1 MAFVPSAG
9 SFGSTFVQH
18 GGSSR
23 STSCRRTLGAD
34 GHRSQASKTGNVG
47 VKMMA
52 KKAAEYDMKTRLRE
66 ELEAPF
72 RKVRMAIY
80 AASGV
85 SATIGGF
92 VSGSRILASMSGI
105 SGVQPLGETIP
116 NLAID
121 LGVVAGAVFLY
132 QREVKAGERR
142 LERLA
147 RGAMV
152 GSLSIE
158 LSNRKVIKVSDLRGS
173 RRVLI
178 VGGNSEKVK
187 EILKAGK
194 PFQKRLE
201 ERNLVVVPVA
211 FDKISDFKELSGGW
225 SGQSVAEAVLTNE
238 WKLWAEE
245 ESKRVRA
252 PDIQKDIFMTIIRKD
267 GRVGAR
273 SSQGLAWQRLL
284 DDFEKLPKKDKYG
297 TP

>member
-9 SFGSTFVQH
+9 TFGSSFVQH
-18 GGSSR
+18 GTTSRSSSSR
-23 STSCRRTLGAD
+23 RALGAD
-34 GHRSQASKTGNVG
+34 RRRLQASKTGSVG

-80 AASGV
+80 AASGA

-105 SGVQPLGETIP
+105 SGVQPLAETIP
-116 NLAID
+116 NFAID
-121 LGVVAGAVFLY
+121 VGVVAGAVFLY
-132 QREVKAGERR
+132 QREIKAGERR

-152 GSLSIE
+152 GSLSVE
-158 LSNRKVIKVSDLRGS
+158 LSNGKVVKVSDLRGS

-187 EILKAGK
+187 EILKSGK
-194 PFQKRLE
+194 AFQKRLE

-211 FDKISDFKELSGGW
+211 FDKIADFKEISGGW
-225 SGQSVAEAVLTNE
+225 TGQSVAEAVLTNE

-252 PDIQKDIFMTIIRKD
+252 PDVSSATWTPLCYANSSTKPN
-267 GRVGAR
+267 GRPLFIPR
-273 SSQGLAWQRLL
+273 RFRTTFS
-284 DDFEKLPKKDKYG
+284 
-297 TP
+297 